1 MVIDLDRYRKTRR
14 LAESLPFGEWVSIDR
29 KNQGLTQEQ
38 LGDRIGYSQSAVS
51 RMETGALEVW
61 PNDAA
66 SIAVALNSPGL
77 LEKYCGQC
85 PVCRALEKLARLP
98 KPAA

>member
-14 LAESLPFGEWVSIDR
+14 LSESISFGEWVAIAR

-38 LGDRIGYSQSAVS
+38 LGDRIGYSQPVVS
-51 RMETGALEVW
+51 RMETGALDIW
-61 PNDAA
+61 PDDAA
-66 SIAVALNSPGL
+66 AIAEALNNPDL
-77 LEKYCGQC
+77 LEKYCSRC
-85 PVCRALEKLARLP
+85 PVCRAMEKLARQP